1 MHEIIA
7 AQSNGKL
14 ETINT
19 NIFINSPVVQQY
31 YFYSQFIIKLTF

>member
-1 MHEIIA
+1 MYEIIA

-19 NIFINSPVVQQY
+19 NIFINSPIVQQY
-31 YFYSQFIIKLTF
+31 YSILNSLSS